1 MDKMSKGFNQLR
13 SKEIPM
19 NIKHERYSIL
29 LIEIK
34 LNLPEVTKIHLS
46 QEQKA
51 KKKKKIMRYSKSIKK
66 QASIYIQGESIN
78 GSLL

>member
-1 MDKMSKGFNQLR
+1 MR

-51 KKKKKIMRYSKSIKK
+51 KKKKKLYGIAKV
-66 QASIYIQGESIN
+66 
-78 GSLL
+78 

>member
-51 KKKKKIMRYSKSIKK
+51 KKKKKKK
-66 QASIYIQGESIN
+66 LYGIAKV
-78 GSLL
+78 